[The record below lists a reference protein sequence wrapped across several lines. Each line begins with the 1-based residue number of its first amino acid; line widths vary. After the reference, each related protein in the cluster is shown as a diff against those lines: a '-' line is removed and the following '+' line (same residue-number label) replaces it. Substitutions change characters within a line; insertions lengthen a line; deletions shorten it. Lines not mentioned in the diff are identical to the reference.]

1 MTLEHL
7 KNFIKVRLGAGPTG
21 EVARDVAA
29 NGTADG
35 TRLQEAAKSEPLCI
49 AVGAIDANRER
60 CIGVY
65 PGRPPARQRV
75 CLGGPEATL
84 TGELYATV
92 LVHWGKNMRE
102 AMEKAGEVYALF
114 YAWGSKTCS
123 KSSADI
129 GGTRRHA
136 GGPVRASGEMDGV
149 QVYAVEPGGG
159 PVPVG
164 RDEHGVCEFVINL
177 KITFEKECA

>member
-7 KNFIKVRLGAGPTG
+7 KNYIKAWVW
-21 EVARDVAA
+21 
-29 NGTADG
+29 ADAVG
-35 TRLQEAAKSEPLCI
+35 NEPLCI

-102 AMEKAGEVYALF
+102 ALEKAEEVYALF
-114 YAWGSKTCS
+114 YAWG
-123 KSSADI
+123 
-129 GGTRRHA
+129 G
-136 GGPVRASGEMDGV
+136 GEMDGV
-149 QVYAVEPGGG
+149 RVCAVEPGGG

-164 RDEHGVCEFVINL
+164 RDAHGVCEFVINL
-177 KITFEKECA
+177 KITFEKECVQ

>member
-7 KNFIKVRLGAGPTG
+7 KNYIKAQLGAEPAG
-21 EVARDVAA
+21 EAERDASAA
-29 NGTADG
+29 GTAG
-35 TRLQEAAKSEPLCI
+35 SEPLHI

-65 PGRPPARQRV
+65 PGKPPARQRV
-75 CLGGPEATL
+75 CLGGSEATL

-102 AMEKAGEVYALF
+102 AMEKAAEVYGLF
-114 YAWGSKTCS
+114 YAWG
-123 KSSADI
+123 
-129 GGTRRHA
+129 GGA
-136 GGPVRASGEMDGV
+136 MNGVR
-149 QVYAVEPGGG
+149 VYAVEPGGG

-164 RDEHGVCEFVINL
+164 RNEHGVCEFVINL
-177 KITFEKECA
+177 KIIFEKECVQ

>member
-7 KNFIKVRLGAGPTG
+7 KNFIKAQLGAGPAGPAG
-21 EVARDVAA
+21 EAGRDVSVEGAA
-29 NGTADG
+29 GG
-35 TRLQEAAKSEPLCI
+35 EPLHI
-49 AVGAIDANRER
+49 AVGAIDGNRER

-75 CLGGPEATL
+75 CLGGAAATL

-102 AMEKAGEVYALF
+102 AMEKAAEIYAIF
-114 YAWGSKTCS
+114 NAWS
-123 KSSADI
+123 
-129 GGTRRHA
+129 GG
-136 GGPVRASGEMDGV
+136 GMDGMR
-149 QVYAVEPGGG
+149 VYAVEPGGG

-177 KITFEKECA
+177 KIIFEKECVQ

>member
-7 KNFIKVRLGAGPTG
+7 KNYIKAWVWTDAGG
-21 EVARDVAA
+21 
-29 NGTADG
+29 
-35 TRLQEAAKSEPLCI
+35 SEPLCI

-65 PGRPPARQRV
+65 PGRPPAHQHV
-75 CLGGPEATL
+75 CLGGAEATL
-84 TGELYATV
+84 TGALYATV

-102 AMEKAGEVYALF
+102 AMEKAAEIYALF
-114 YAWGSKTCS
+114 YAWGS
-123 KSSADI
+123 
-129 GGTRRHA
+129 
-136 GGPVRASGEMDGV
+136 GEMDGV
-149 QVYAVEPGGG
+149 RVYAVEPDGG

-177 KITFEKECA
+177 KIIFEKECVR